1 MSVHPLSSLSPPF
14 PRYSVGL
21 HTGGS
26 PLSHAGALM
35 AWESEHQASGC
46 LVELQPRHQCEACG
60 CSTARLAC
68 FLLLKFSRSV
78 HLCPFGSVLQE
89 KKGGKSACLT
99 LILCTDSPR
108 LKRLSYCFWQ
118 KIGGQ
123 GGEKEAI
130 RNKVLRVPLKVSLK
144 LQKFSP
150 RSVTQPL
157 LRSCY
162 NRWPLCTNEHQE
174 EESPNP
180 CHVTWHQA
188 PLPQFHKCCQQLG

>member
-1 MSVHPLSSLSPPF
+1 M
-14 PRYSVGL
+14 
-21 HTGGS
+21 
-26 PLSHAGALM
+26 
-35 AWESEHQASGC
+35 
-46 LVELQPRHQCEACG
+46 
-60 CSTARLAC
+60 
-68 FLLLKFSRSV
+68 

-144 LQKFSP
+144 PQKFSP
-150 RSVTQPL
+150 RSVHT
-157 LRSCY
+157 
-162 NRWPLCTNEHQE
+162 
-174 EESPNP
+174 
-180 CHVTWHQA
+180 A
-188 PLPQFHKCCQQLG
+188 PLEKLLQSLTPLHK